1 MRLLAAASLVACAF
15 VVAADPPGSAG
26 RQADAHVVTLTDRFA
41 LRSDP
46 RVALHHFLL
55 DWAMAEAGEWP
66 PYAPP
71 VREREGWRD
80 SLTAD
85 EARTWS
91 AAVAAYDA
99 GRGRSLLFD
108 TGLVSVRDWAAGL
121 VELVAVPS
129 ADRPL
134 SAAVESAL
142 PVYLRRWWPEHDR
155 RNRAWIASVAPMLDD
170 VEEAVIPRLEAA
182 YGGTWPAGRIPV
194 DVMVHANDVGAY
206 SVGGRVTIS
215 SGNRNIVMPH
225 AVDLVFH
232 EASHV
237 DGLEAPLTSAVA
249 EAFRAAGGEAPE
261 RLWHDVIFFTT
272 GEILRIV
279 LEERGRPG
287 FRPYAE
293 AAGVYSRGERWATA
307 LPALRRHWLPFL
319 ASGSADAVGR
329 RRALEGVARTLLG
342 R

>member
-1 MRLLAAASLVACAF
+1 MAAAGGAASHRQQ
-15 VVAADPPGSAG
+15 ADP
-26 RQADAHVVTLTDRFA
+26 HVVGVTNRFI

-46 RVALHHFLL
+46 RAALHHFLL

-71 VREREGWRD
+71 VRERQGWRD

-85 EARTWS
+85 EARIW
-91 AAVAAYDA
+91 AASVVAYDA
-99 GRGRSLLFD
+99 ARGRSLLFD
-108 TGLVSVRDWAAGL
+108 AGLVAVRDWAAGIADL
-121 VELVAVPS
+121 AAIPS

-134 SAAVESAL
+134 AAAIDSSL

-155 RNRAWIASVAPMLDD
+155 RSRAWIASVAPMLDD
-170 VEEAVIPRLEAA
+170 VEEAVIPRLEAV
-182 YGGTWPAGRIPV
+182 YGGMWPAGRIPV

-215 SGNRNIVMPH
+215 SGNRNIIMPH

-237 DGLEAPLTSAVA
+237 DDLEMPLTSTVA

-272 GEILRIV
+272 GEILRDV
-279 LEERGRPG
+279 LEERGQLR

-293 AAGVYSRGERWATA
+293 ATGVYARGERWATE

-319 ASGSADAVGR
+319 ESGSGDALAR
-329 RRALEGVARTLLG
+329 RRALEALARALLG

>member
-1 MRLLAAASLVACAF
+1 MSAAQQPDPH
-15 VVAADPPGSAG
+15 VVA
-26 RQADAHVVTLTDRFA
+26 VTDRFV

-46 RVALHHFLL
+46 RTALHHFLL
-55 DWAMAEAGEWP
+55 DWAIADAGEWP

-80 SLTAD
+80 SLSAD
-85 EARTWS
+85 EARIW
-91 AAVAAYDA
+91 AASVAAYDA
-99 GRGRSLLFD
+99 ARGRSLLFD
-108 TGLVSVRDWAAGL
+108 AGL
-121 VELVAVPS
+121 RAVREWATGITDLTAVPS

-134 SAAVESAL
+134 TRAVESAL
-142 PVYLRRWWPEHDR
+142 PVFLRWWGPQQDR
-155 RNRAWIASVAPMLDD
+155 RHRSWIEAVAPMLDD

-182 YGGTWPAGRIPV
+182 YGGTWPAGHISV

-206 SVGGRVTIS
+206 SVGGRVAIS

-237 DGLEAPLTSAVA
+237 DGLEMPLTSAVT

-272 GEILRIV
+272 GEVLRRA
-279 LEERGRPG
+279 LEERGHAG

-293 AAGVYSRGERWATA
+293 AAGVYARGERWAVV

-319 ASGSADAVGR
+319 ASGSADPVGR
-329 RRALEGVARTLLG
+329 RRALEAVARTLLG